1 MKEITVEAKTD
12 RLDDILEF
20 VHGQMVEYGFST
32 KEITQVMVAVEEI
45 FVNIAHYAYPNENG
59 KATVQVEMKN
69 EPLTMVITFLDS
81 GIEYNPLARED
92 PDVTLSAEDRKIGGL
107 GIYIVKKSMDEVS
120 YQYKNGQNQLT
131 IVKKMH
137 T

>member
-1 MKEITVEAKTD
+1 MKEITVEARTD

-20 VHGQMVEYGFST
+20 VRGQMEEYGFSA

-45 FVNIAHYAYPNENG
+45 FVNIAHYAYPDKNG
-59 KATVQVEMKN
+59 KATVQVEMKK
-69 EPLTMVITFLDS
+69 EPLTTVITFLDS
-81 GIEYNPLARED
+81 GTEYNPLAKED

-120 YQYKNGQNQLT
+120 YQYKDGQNQLT
-131 IVKKMH
+131 IVKKMQ